1 MDFGRYQ
8 YQEQKRARQAKKHQ
22 KIIEVKE
29 IKFRPKVDEHDYQ
42 FKKKHIERFLADGD
56 KVKATIFF
64 RGREMAHPEIGRRI
78 LERLIEDLT
87 EVAIAETAPRQE
99 GNQMH
104 TILSA
109 RAGAKRT
116 APKPPRESRH
126 QRPARRRETTDE
138 GRRREKHA
146 ETEDTSARAKRFKK
160 TGPGSS
166 SGQRVQAPHPHSK
179 TRSRKSASVRGTL
192 SWPTPISEAAQDD
205 AELSCQSPAS
215 SSSKAGAG
223 HWKLETGSFQDTTNA

>member
-1 MDFGRYQ
+1 VGSISNQESAISNSLEVFIAFDRSPRRDDRTRVNERIRVREVRVIDDTGAQLGIMPPQQALIIAKQKGLDLVEIAATATPPVCRIMDFGRYQ

-87 EVAIAETAPRQE
+87 EVAVAETSPRQE

-104 TILSA
+104 TILSQRVGKKA
-109 RAGAKRT
+109 
-116 APKPPRESRH
+116 APRKEAESR
-126 QRPARRRETTDE
+126 
-138 GRRREKHA
+138 
-146 ETEDTSARAKRFKK
+146 ETEQ
-160 TGPGSS
+160 G
-166 SGQRVQAPHPHSK
+166 
-179 TRSRKSASVRGTL
+179 
-192 SWPTPISEAAQDD
+192 
-205 AELSCQSPAS
+205 
-215 SSSKAGAG
+215 
-223 HWKLETGSFQDTTNA
+223 

>member
-1 MDFGRYQ
+1 MPPPQALAIARTKGLDLVEIAATAVPPVCRIMDFGRYQ
-8 YQEQKRARQAKKHQ
+8 YQEQKRARSAKKHQ

-78 LERLIEDLT
+78 LERLIDDLADVATPENMPRQEGNQMHTILSQKAGGKKPVAKVKATIFFRGREMAHPEIGRRILERLIEDLT

-104 TILSA
+104 TILSGK
-109 RAGAKRT
+109 AGKKPAAK
-116 APKPPRESRH
+116 K
-126 QRPARRRETTDE
+126 
-138 GRRREKHA
+138 
-146 ETEDTSARAKRFKK
+146 
-160 TGPGSS
+160 
-166 SGQRVQAPHPHSK
+166 
-179 TRSRKSASVRGTL
+179 
-192 SWPTPISEAAQDD
+192 EAAEPKDVEQ
-205 AELSCQSPAS
+205 P
-215 SSSKAGAG
+215 
-223 HWKLETGSFQDTTNA
+223 